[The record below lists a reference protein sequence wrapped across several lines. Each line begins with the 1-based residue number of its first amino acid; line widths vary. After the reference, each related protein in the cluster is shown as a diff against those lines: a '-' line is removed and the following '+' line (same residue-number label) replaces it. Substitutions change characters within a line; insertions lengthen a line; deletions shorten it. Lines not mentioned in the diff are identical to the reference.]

1 MAFKLPAIYNS
12 LFFCLQ
18 FQLAFQLPTIYNQLA
33 FNKTTSNGI
42 QIAYNLQSV
51 ALCLQFQMALK
62 LPAIHNSLFFAYN
75 YNWHSNCLQFTINL
89 FFAYNFKWHS
99 NCLQFTIRCFFAYN
113 FNWHSNCLQFTI
125 NLLLTKLLQMA
136 FKLPAICNSLL
147 FSCLQFQLAFQ
158 LTTSYNQLA
167 LSKSTTTTG
176 IQIARNLQFV
186 CSLPTISTGIQM
198 PAICNSFALCLPFQL
213 AYKLPAICNPL
224 LFAYNFNWH
233 VNCLQFAIHCSLPT
247 TSPGI

>member
-1 MAFKLPAIYNS
+1 MNLHTICNHLALCKLNS
-12 LFFCLQ
+12 TCDLL
-18 FQLAFQLPTIYNQLA
+18 
-33 FNKTTSNGI
+33 
-42 QIAYNLQSV
+42 AYNLKSICSQ
-51 ALCLQFQMALK
+51 Q
-62 LPAIHNSLFFAYN
+62 IY
-75 YNWHSNCLQFTINL
+75 YYYWHSNCLQF
-89 FFAYNFKWHS
+89 A
-99 NCLQFTIRCFFAYN
+99 IRCFFLAYN

-125 NLLLTKLLQMA
+125 NLLLAKLLQMVFKLPAICNSLLFAYNFNWHSNCLQVTINLLLTELLQMA